1 MNTIR
6 RVEVLNEIEVPETSK
21 GKPKFFSIQFYTDS
35 GELVFV
41 NRAKVCGLRMNMKS
55 ARRRGIQPV
64 DVSGNPIGHIYPLC
78 IDNIREFN
86 GQRVK
91 I

>member
-6 RVEVLNEIEVPETSK
+6 RAEVLNEMETPETEK
-21 GKPKFFSIQFYTDS
+21 GKPNFFSMQFYTDA

-55 ARRRGIQPV
+55 NRRRGIQPV
-64 DVSGNPIGHIYPLC
+64 DVSGNMIGHIYPLC